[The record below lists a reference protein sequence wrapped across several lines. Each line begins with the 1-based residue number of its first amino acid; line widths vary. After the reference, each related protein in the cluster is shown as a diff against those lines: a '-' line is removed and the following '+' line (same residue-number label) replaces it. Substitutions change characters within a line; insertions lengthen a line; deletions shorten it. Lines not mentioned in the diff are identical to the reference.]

1 MDFHKQARF
10 EACSELIECHRSD
23 KTFLSR
29 IVTGDETWVHHYEPQ
44 LKRSSM
50 EWRHPTSPRAKKFK
64 SQRSAGKI
72 MATVFWDIEG
82 VILVDFMPKGTT
94 INSDAYI
101 NTLRKLKAKL
111 RRVRSHLDM
120 SKVLLQ
126 HDNAKPHTSL
136 KTREV
141 IASFGWTTVTHPPYS
156 PDLAPSDYH
165 LFGPLKEGVR
175 GQHFTSDQEV
185 KHAVRNWLK
194 MQPADFYKAGIVS
207 LVHRWTVG
215 IEKCGDYIEK

>member
-1 MDFHKQARF
+1 MDFHEQARF
-10 EACSELIECHRSD
+10 EACSELIECHKSD

-29 IVTGDETWVHHYEPQ
+29 IVTGDGTGVHHYEPE

-50 EWRHPTSPRAKKFK
+50 EMRHPTSPRVKKFK
-64 SQRSAGKI
+64 SQCSAGKI

-82 VILVDFMPKGTT
+82 VILVGFMPKGST
-94 INSDAYI
+94 INSDVYI
-101 NTLRKLKAKL
+101 DTLRKLKARL
-111 RRVRSHLDM
+111 RRVRPHLDM
-120 SKVLLQ
+120 SEVLLQ
-126 HDNAKPHTSL
+126 HDTACPHTSL
-136 KTREV
+136 KTHEV
-141 IASFGWTTVTHPPYS
+141 IAFFGWTRVTHPPYS

-185 KHAVRNWLK
+185 KNAVRNWLK

-207 LVHRWTVG
+207 LVDRWTVG
-215 IEKCGDYIEK
+215 IEKHVDYIEK